1 MKILV
6 VEDEENI
13 RKVIKKILELNK
25 FQVLEASD
33 GAEAMDIFY
42 SEKVDL
48 IILDWML
55 PKIDGIEVLK
65 MVRQESSIPI
75 LMLTAK
81 TQDDDEVE
89 GLEVGAND
97 YLKKP
102 FSVKVL
108 LTRVKKLL
116 NLIGNHK
123 KYGELEIDINNHRVF
138 LGGKDIN
145 ISPKEFELLNYMI
158 LNSGISLTREKIL
171 VDVWDFAYEGDY
183 RTVDTHIKTLR
194 KKIGTK
200 YIKTVRGV
208 GYRFEVDG
216 DEGEN

>member
-13 RKVIKKILELNK
+13 RKVIKKILEINE
-25 FQVLEASD
+25 FEVLEASD
-33 GAEAMDIFY
+33 GAAAIDIFY

-81 TQDDDEVE
+81 TQDDDEIE

-102 FSVKVL
+102 FSIKVL
-108 LTRVKKLL
+108 ITRVKKLL
-116 NLIGNHK
+116 NLIGGNK
-123 KYGELEIDINNHRVF
+123 KYGKLVLDTNNHRVIVE
-138 LGGKDIN
+138 GKDTN
-145 ISPKEFELLNYMI
+145 VSPKEFELLSYQ
-158 LNSGISLTREKIL
+158 
-171 VDVWDFAYEGDY
+171 Y
-183 RTVDTHIKTLR
+183 
-194 KKIGTK
+194 
-200 YIKTVRGV
+200 
-208 GYRFEVDG
+208 
-216 DEGEN
+216 

>member
-13 RKVIKKILELNK
+13 RKVIKKILEINE
-25 FQVLEASD
+25 FEVLEARD

-55 PKIDGIEVLK
+55 PKVNGIEVLK
-65 MVRQESSIPI
+65 MVRQESSLPI

-81 TQDDDEVE
+81 SQEDDEVE

-102 FSVKVL
+102 FSLKIL
-108 LTRVKKLL
+108 ITRVKKLL
-116 NLIGNHK
+116 NLIGGKK
-123 KYGELEIDINNHRVF
+123 KYGGLEVDLNNHKVYME
-138 LGGKDIN
+138 GKDIV
-145 ISPKEFELLNYMI
+145 ISPKEFELLNYLI
-158 LNSGISLTREKIL
+158 LNSGIALKREKIL
-171 VDVWDFAYEGDY
+171 ADVWDFAYDGDY

-194 KKIGTK
+194 KKIGAEHIT
-200 YIKTVRGV
+200 TVRGI
-208 GYRFEVDG
+208 GYKFEVDKR
-216 DEGEN
+216 

>member
-13 RKVIKKILELNK
+13 RKVIKKILEINE
-25 FQVLEASD
+25 FEVLEARD

-42 SEKVDL
+42 SEKIDL

-55 PKIDGIEVLK
+55 PKISGIEVLK
-65 MVRQESSIPI
+65 MVREESSLPI

-81 TQDDDEVE
+81 SQEDDEVE

-102 FSVKVL
+102 FSLKIL
-108 LTRVKKLL
+108 ITRVKKLL
-116 NLIGNHK
+116 NLIGGRK
-123 KYGELEIDINNHRVF
+123 KYGILDIDLNNHKVYIK
-138 LGGKDIN
+138 GKDTN
-145 ISPKEFELLNYMI
+145 ISPKEFELLNYLI
-158 LNSGISLTREKIL
+158 LNSGIALNREKIL
-171 VDVWDFAYEGDY
+171 ADVWDFAYDGDY

-194 KKIGTK
+194 KKIGAEHIT
-200 YIKTVRGV
+200 TVRGI
-208 GYRFEVDG
+208 GYKFEVDKR
-216 DEGEN
+216 

>member
-13 RKVIKKILELNK
+13 RKVIKKILEINE
-25 FQVLEASD
+25 FEVLEACD

-42 SEKVDL
+42 NEKIDL

-55 PKIDGIEVLK
+55 PKMNGIEVLK
-65 MVRQESSIPI
+65 MVRQESSLPV

-81 TQDDDEVE
+81 SQEDDEVE

-102 FSVKVL
+102 FSLKIL
-108 LTRVKKLL
+108 ITRVKKLL
-116 NLIGNHK
+116 NLIGGKKRYGVLEVDLNNHK
-123 KYGELEIDINNHRVF
+123 VYMK
-138 LGGKDIN
+138 GKDIN
-145 ISPKEFELLNYMI
+145 ISPKEFELLNYLI
-158 LNSGISLTREKIL
+158 LNTGIALSREKIL
-171 VDVWDFAYEGDY
+171 ADVWDFAYDGDY

-194 KKIGTK
+194 KKISPEHIT
-200 YIKTVRGV
+200 TVRGI
-208 GYRFEVDG
+208 GYKFEMDKR
-216 DEGEN
+216 

>member
-13 RKVIKKILELNK
+13 RKVIKKILEINE
-25 FQVLEASD
+25 FEVLEACD

-42 SEKVDL
+42 NEKIDL

-55 PKIDGIEVLK
+55 PKMNGIEVLK
-65 MVRQESSIPI
+65 MVRQESSLPV

-81 TQDDDEVE
+81 SQEDDEVE

-102 FSVKVL
+102 FSLKIL
-108 LTRVKKLL
+108 ITRVKKLL
-116 NLIGNHK
+116 NLIGGKKRYGVLEVDLNNHK
-123 KYGELEIDINNHRVF
+123 VYMK
-138 LGGKDIN
+138 GKDTN
-145 ISPKEFELLNYMI
+145 ISPKEFELLNYLI
-158 LNSGISLTREKIL
+158 LNSGIALNREKIL
-171 VDVWDFAYEGDY
+171 ADVWDFAYDGDY

-194 KKIGTK
+194 KKIGPEHIT
-200 YIKTVRGV
+200 TVRGI
-208 GYRFEVDG
+208 GYKFEVDKR
-216 DEGEN
+216 

>member
-13 RKVIKKILELNK
+13 RKVIKKILEVNE
-25 FQVLEASD
+25 FEVLEARD

-42 SEKVDL
+42 SEKIDL

-55 PKIDGIEVLK
+55 PKINGIEVLK
-65 MVRQESSIPI
+65 MVRQESSLPI

-81 TQDDDEVE
+81 SQEDDEVE

-102 FSVKVL
+102 FSLKIL
-108 LTRVKKLL
+108 ITRVKKLL
-116 NLIGNHK
+116 NLIGGKK
-123 KYGELEIDINNHRVF
+123 KYGILEVDLNNHKVYIK
-138 LGGKDIN
+138 GKDTN
-145 ISPKEFELLNYMI
+145 ISPKEFELLNYLI
-158 LNSGISLTREKIL
+158 LNSGIALNREKIL
-171 VDVWDFAYEGDY
+171 ADVWDFAYDGDY

-194 KKIGTK
+194 KKIGAEHIT
-200 YIKTVRGV
+200 TVRGI
-208 GYRFEVDG
+208 GYKFEVDKR
-216 DEGEN
+216 

>member
-13 RKVIKKILELNK
+13 RKVIKKILEINE
-25 FQVLEASD
+25 FEVLEARD

-42 SEKVDL
+42 SEKIDL

-55 PKIDGIEVLK
+55 PKISGIEVLK
-65 MVRQESSIPI
+65 MVREESSLPI

-81 TQDDDEVE
+81 SQEDDEVE

-102 FSVKVL
+102 FSLKIL
-108 LTRVKKLL
+108 ITRVKKLL
-116 NLIGNHK
+116 NLIGGRKRYGVLDIDLNNHK
-123 KYGELEIDINNHRVF
+123 VYIKGRDT
-138 LGGKDIN
+138 N
-145 ISPKEFELLNYMI
+145 ISPKEFELLNYLI
-158 LNSGISLTREKIL
+158 LNSGIALNREKIL
-171 VDVWDFAYEGDY
+171 ADVWDFAYDGDY

-194 KKIGTK
+194 KKIGAEHIT
-200 YIKTVRGV
+200 TVRGI
-208 GYRFEVDG
+208 GYKFEVDKR
-216 DEGEN
+216 

>member
-13 RKVIKKILELNK
+13 RKVVKKILEINE
-25 FQVLEASD
+25 FEVLEASD
-33 GAEAMDIFY
+33 GAAAMDIFY

-65 MVRQESSIPI
+65 MVRQESSVPI

-102 FSVKVL
+102 FSIKVL
-108 LTRVKKLL
+108 ITRVKKLL
-116 NLIGNHK
+116 NLIGGNK
-123 KYGELEIDINNHRVF
+123 KYGKLVLDTNNHRVIVE
-138 LGGKDIN
+138 GKDTN
-145 ISPKEFELLNYMI
+145 VSPKEFELLSYQ
-158 LNSGISLTREKIL
+158 
-171 VDVWDFAYEGDY
+171 Y
-183 RTVDTHIKTLR
+183 
-194 KKIGTK
+194 
-200 YIKTVRGV
+200 
-208 GYRFEVDG
+208 
-216 DEGEN
+216 

>member
-1 MKILV
+1 MKVLV

-13 RKVIKKILELNK
+13 RKIIKKILELNK
-25 FQVLEASD
+25 FEVLEAED
-33 GAEAMDIFY
+33 GAKAMDIFY
-42 SEKVDL
+42 SEKIDL

-55 PKIDGIEVLK
+55 PKISGIEILK
-65 MVRQESSIPI
+65 MIREESSIPI

-81 TQDDDEVE
+81 TQDDDEIE

-102 FSVKVL
+102 FSIKVL
-108 LTRVKKLL
+108 ITRVKKLL
-116 NLIGNHK
+116 NLIGKNKKIGNIELDMSNHK
-123 KYGELEIDINNHRVF
+123 VF
-138 LGGKDIN
+138 IEGKNIS
-145 ISPKEFELLNYMI
+145 ISPKEFELLSYLI
-158 LNSGISLTREKIL
+158 LNNGIALSREKIL

-194 KKIGTK
+194 KKIGSN

-208 GYRFEVDG
+208 GYKFEVDKN
-216 DEGEN
+216 EN

>member
-13 RKVIKKILELNK
+13 RKVVKKILEINE
-25 FQVLEASD
+25 FEVLEACD
-33 GAEAMDIFY
+33 GAAAMDIFY

-65 MVRQESSIPI
+65 MVRQESSVPI

-81 TQDDDEVE
+81 TQDDDEIE

-102 FSVKVL
+102 FSIKVL
-108 LTRVKKLL
+108 ITRVKKLL
-116 NLIGNHK
+116 NLIGVNK
-123 KYGELEIDINNHRVF
+123 KYGKLVLDTNNHRVIVE
-138 LGGKDIN
+138 GKDTN
-145 ISPKEFELLNYMI
+145 VSPKEFELLSYLI
-158 LNSGISLTREKIL
+158 LNSGIALNREKIL

-194 KKIGTK
+194 KKIGVD

-208 GYRFEVDG
+208 GYKFEVS
-216 DEGEN
+216 E

>member
-13 RKVIKKILELNK
+13 RKVIKKILEINE
-25 FQVLEASD
+25 FEVLEARD

-42 SEKVDL
+42 SEKIDL

-55 PKIDGIEVLK
+55 PKISGIEVLK
-65 MVRQESSIPI
+65 MVREESSLPI

-81 TQDDDEVE
+81 SQEDDEVE

-102 FSVKVL
+102 FSLKIL
-108 LTRVKKLL
+108 ITRVKKLL
-116 NLIGNHK
+116 NLIGGRKRYGVLDIDLNNHK
-123 KYGELEIDINNHRVF
+123 VYIK
-138 LGGKDIN
+138 GKDTN
-145 ISPKEFELLNYMI
+145 ISPKEFELLNYLI
-158 LNSGISLTREKIL
+158 LNSGIALNREKIL
-171 VDVWDFAYEGDY
+171 ADVWDFAYDGDY

-194 KKIGTK
+194 KKIGAEHIT
-200 YIKTVRGV
+200 TVRGI
-208 GYRFEVDG
+208 GYKFEVDKR
-216 DEGEN
+216 

>member
-13 RKVIKKILELNK
+13 RKVIKKILEINE
-25 FQVLEASD
+25 FEVLEACD

-48 IILDWML
+48 VILDWML
-55 PKIDGIEVLK
+55 PKINGIEVLK
-65 MVRQESSIPI
+65 MIREESSLPV

-81 TQDDDEVE
+81 SQEDDEVE

-102 FSVKVL
+102 FSLKIL
-108 LTRVKKLL
+108 IARVKKLL
-116 NLIGNHK
+116 NLIGGSK
-123 KYGELEIDINNHRVF
+123 KYGILEIDLNNHKVYIK
-138 LGGKDIN
+138 GKNIN
-145 ISPKEFELLNYMI
+145 ISPKEFELLNYLI
-158 LNSGISLTREKIL
+158 LNSGIALNREKIL
-171 VDVWDFAYEGDY
+171 ADVWDFAYEGDY

-194 KKIGTK
+194 KKIGPEHIT
-200 YIKTVRGV
+200 TVRGI
-208 GYRFEVDG
+208 GYKFEVDKR
-216 DEGEN
+216 